1 MGHACL
7 PFEAGQGFSSFLLQ
21 VGLQETFS
29 HLLNAWVSVADQPSR
44 ASEIEFQIAMFDGPM
59 IPFTD
64 EMNKKDA
71 GRNWGSTLL
80 IGGGSRVSTSGN
92 GESCRIP
99 NARQGRPAAVAGIS
113 QIAESLQNV
122 LRRNFAF
129 VAGSRAMAA
138 PSSPERKPRR
148 VRPRA
153 VFQSCYWHEVWAG
166 QLVLL
171 RRRNGRDWQL

>member
-7 PFEAGQGFSSFLLQ
+7 PFEAGQAFSSFLLQ

-44 ASEIEFQIAMFDGPM
+44 AREIEFQIAMFDGPM
-59 IPFTD
+59 IPFAD

-92 GESCRIP
+92 GESYGVP
-99 NARQGRPAAVAGIS
+99 NARQGRPAAAARIS

-122 LRRNFAF
+122 LRRNFTF
-129 VAGSRAMAA
+129 MAGSRAMAA

-171 RRRNGRDWQL
+171 KRRNGRDWQL